1 MTHGERRNWYK
12 LDNAAK
18 VYPVAQNG
26 SWNPMFRLTA
36 VMCDIVDE
44 QALQQA
50 VNETAPRFPSMFVC
64 LKAGFFW
71 YYLEQIRGPFKIEP
85 DAINVCAPISK
96 GAPLLRVRHHAN
108 RISIEVHHS
117 VTDGHGGMTLLKTIL
132 AQYVR
137 IKYGINVPCEHDI
150 LDIHEAPKRTEAAD
164 SFIEFSRMSVLPKR
178 GEPVAYKLNGTRLH
192 TGFMR
197 ITTGVM
203 DTEDLLSLSRSKGV
217 TITEFCVATLVNA
230 AYKLQLLEGKK
241 QRPIKVS
248 VPVDLRKYYKTETL
262 RNFSQYINTG
272 IDPQYGE
279 FTFDEILSQVHYY
292 LRLMMTEKNL
302 NARISKNVSDEI
314 NIFVRLAPLVLKNA
328 VVFAEYLRNGERLFT
343 MPFSNMGRTE
353 LPAEMA
359 RFVDRFD
366 FILHTARAIACEASA
381 ISYNGRLSISFS
393 SATEESHMERLFFTS
408 LVKQGVHVRIESNV
422 LFD

>member
-1 MTHGERRNWYK
+1 M
-12 LDNAAK
+12 
-18 VYPVAQNG
+18 
-26 SWNPMFRLTA
+26 
-36 VMCDIVDE
+36 
-44 QALQQA
+44 
-50 VNETAPRFPSMFVC
+50 
-64 LKAGFFW
+64 
-71 YYLEQIRGPFKIEP
+71 
-85 DAINVCAPISK
+85 
-96 GAPLLRVRHHAN
+96 
-108 RISIEVHHS
+108 
-117 VTDGHGGMTLLKTIL
+117 
-132 AQYVR
+132 
-137 IKYGINVPCEHDI
+137 
-150 LDIHEAPKRTEAAD
+150 
-164 SFIEFSRMSVLPKR
+164 
-178 GEPVAYKLNGTRLH
+178 
-192 TGFMR
+192 
-197 ITTGVM
+197 
-203 DTEDLLSLSRSKGV
+203 
-217 TITEFCVATLVNA
+217 NA

-328 VVFAEYLRNGERLFT
+328 VVFAEYMRNGERLFT

-366 FILHTARAIACEASA
+366 FILHTARV
-381 ISYNGRLSISFS
+381 GDKL
-393 SATEESHMERLFFTS
+393 
-408 LVKQGVHVRIESNV
+408 
-422 LFD
+422 